1 MDYFYIFL
9 SDLHTTT
16 MKLTSILFA
25 LLLGNNLIAQ
35 SKLPVDF
42 VNPFLGTGGEMGVGF
57 GNMFPG
63 AAYPFGMIQ
72 LSPDNGGQNWQ
83 YSAGYHYPDSLIVG
97 FSHTHLSGTGV
108 ADYCDISVIP
118 TGQPILEKYF
128 IQSDQTVREIISE
141 KGLQPNGFVNRDG
154 HPGTFDKH
162 FLLKYCSVI
171 SHSTEKASPG
181 YYRVNLPEDN
191 IDVELTTGELASMHR
206 YHFNKKSG
214 LQGIILNLG
223 FINTDQTTD
232 AMVHYRSPE
241 LVTGY
246 RFSVGKANQRV
257 FFAMQFSRKIEK
269 HQFFLSEKSDGTTM
283 AKGKHLASA
292 FSFDGRVSQEL
303 LVKVAISSVNEEG
316 ALANLK
322 TADPFGWDFDKM
334 HQATREKWNKELSKI
349 EVTSSDPIK
358 KSIFYTSLYHCYLA
372 PYRFSDAN
380 GYYKNFNQKPKNAVG
395 YTHYT
400 LLSLWDTF
408 RAENP
413 LLLLMQPKIEE
424 NIIHSMLAKYRQT
437 GELPYWEI
445 SGNEGGS
452 MIGYHAAVLIA
463 DALSKK
469 VGKYDIEEMYK
480 ALLQVSET
488 DRKGLGFYRQYHFV
502 PTDLEKNGTVSKTL
516 EYSYDDWCIAQ
527 VAKMLGKKAD
537 YDKYM
542 DRSAYYKNLYD
553 PSYHLFR
560 GKNSDGTWYEPF
572 HPRFAEY
579 GNPHCVE
586 GNTWQYSFFAP
597 HDMPGLTKLMGG
609 NSGME
614 MMLDSLFTQTSALL
628 GEDTQDVTGMIGQYA
643 HGNEPSHHVAY
654 LYDLIG
660 KPKKS
665 QFYTNKIINTLYGN
679 TPQGLCGNEDC
690 GQMSAWYVFSAMG
703 FYPVNP
709 VDGRYYFGSPQFDD
723 VKMTLPNG
731 KIFRV
736 IAHKVSKENIY
747 IKDIQLNGK
756 PLNRLYVT
764 YDELQQ
770 GGKIEFEMASK

>member
-1 MDYFYIFL
+1 
-9 SDLHTTT
+9 
-16 MKLTSILFA
+16 MKLSLILLS
-25 LLLGNNLIAQ
+25 LLLGNHLIAQ
-35 SKLPVDF
+35 PKQPVDF
-42 VNPFLGTGGEMGVGF
+42 VNPFLGTGGEMGTGF

-72 LSPDNGGQNWQ
+72 LSPDNGGQSWQ

-108 ADYCDISVIP
+108 ADYCDISVMP
-118 TGQPILEKYF
+118 TIQPIQEKYF
-128 IQSDQTVREIISE
+128 VQSDQTISEIIAE
-141 KGLQPNGFVNRDG
+141 RGFKPNGFIDRDG
-154 HPGTFDKH
+154 HPGPFDKH
-162 FLLKYCSVI
+162 FLLRYCSVI
-171 SHSTEKASPG
+171 SHATEKASPG

-191 IDVELTTGELASMHR
+191 IDVELTTGELTAMHR
-206 YHFNKKSG
+206 YHFKKTADKQS
-214 LQGIILNLG
+214 IVLNLG
-223 FINTDQTTD
+223 FINTDRTTD
-232 AMVHYRSPE
+232 AMVNYRSPE

-246 RFSVGKANQRV
+246 RFSEGKANQRV
-257 FFAMQFSRKIEK
+257 YFAMQFSRMIRK
-269 HQFFLSEKSDGTTM
+269 HQFFTAEESDGTRI
-283 AKGKHLASA
+283 ARGKNLAA
-292 FSFDGRVSQEL
+292 ALTFDGKESQEL
-303 LVKVAISSVNEEG
+303 LVKVAISSVSEEG
-316 ALANLK
+316 ALNNLK
-322 TADPFGWDFDKM
+322 TAALFGWDFDKM
-334 HQATREKWNKELSKI
+334 RLATRQKWNRELSKI
-349 EVTSSDPIK
+349 NITTADSVK

-372 PYRFSDAN
+372 PYRYSDAD
-380 GYYKNFNQKPKNAVG
+380 GRYRDFNHVIGKAEG

-452 MIGYHAAVLIA
+452 MIGYHAAVLMA
-463 DALSKK
+463 DALSKR
-469 VGKYDIEEMYK
+469 VGKYDTDEIYK
-480 ALLQVSET
+480 SLLQVSET

-502 PTDLEKNGTVSKTL
+502 PTDKEKNGTVSKTL

-527 VAKMLGKKAD
+527 VAKLLGNNAD
-537 YDKYM
+537 YAKYM
-542 DRSAYYKNLYD
+542 GRSLYYKNLYD

-560 GKNSDGTWYEPF
+560 GKNSDGSWYEPF
-572 HPRFAEY
+572 QPRFADY

-609 NSGME
+609 NEGME
-614 MMLDSLFTQTSALL
+614 MMLDSLFTQTSQLL
-628 GEDTQDVTGMIGQYA
+628 GEETEDVTGLIGQYA

-665 QFYTNKIINTLYGN
+665 QFYTNKIINTLYSN

-690 GQMSAWYVFSAMG
+690 GQMSAWYVFSAIG

-709 VDGRYYFGSPQFDD
+709 VDGRYYFGSPQFEKVDI
-723 VKMTLPNG
+723 TLPNG
-731 KIFRV
+731 KVFTVR
-736 IAHKVSKENIY
+736 ANKVSHKNIY
-747 IKDIQLNGK
+747 IQSILLNGNK
-756 PLNRLYVT
+756 LDRYFIT
-764 YDELQQ
+764 YNELQK
-770 GGKIEFEMASK
+770 GGELVFEMTDSKY